1 MIAMVIPDDL
11 KRAPFEIVRDFV
23 IEFNKSL
30 VSRVVDPTKIARD
43 FLVQKYAEKEEPQGK
58 IFLQSE
64 MKGCI

>member
-11 KRAPFEIVRDFV
+11 KQAPFEMLRDFIV
-23 IEFNKSL
+23 EFNKAL
-30 VSRVVDPTKIARD
+30 VSGVVDPMKIARA

>member
-11 KRAPFEIVRDFV
+11 KQAPFEMLRDFIV
-23 IEFNKSL
+23 EFNKAL
-30 VSRVVDPTKIARD
+30 VSGVVDPMKIART